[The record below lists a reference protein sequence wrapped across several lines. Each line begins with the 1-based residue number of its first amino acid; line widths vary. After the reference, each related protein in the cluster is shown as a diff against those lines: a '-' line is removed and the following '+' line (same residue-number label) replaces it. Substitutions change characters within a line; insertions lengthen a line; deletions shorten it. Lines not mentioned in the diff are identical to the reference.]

1 MQKIQGI
8 VLSVLTLAV
17 IALFVLHFTSKPTK
31 KEESRIK
38 TKSDSTQIASDVA
51 YINVDSLLKKY
62 KYSVAL
68 ENRITERQKSLENDL
83 NTKMAAFEKEAQIF
97 QHKVQNN
104 GFLSQ
109 ESAQRQ
115 EQELTAKQQN
125 LYKLRDD
132 LSQQLAEET
141 QVLNKQL
148 LDTVTNFLKQFNADK
163 KYAYILNRAAI
174 LYGSDAMNITDTVV
188 FMLNKRYDGKK

>member
-8 VLSVLTLAV
+8 LLSVLTLAV
-17 IALFVLHFTSKPTK
+17 IALFVLHFTSISTK
-31 KEESRIK
+31 KENGGIK
-38 TKSDSTQIASDVA
+38 IKSDSTQIASDVA

-83 NTKMAAFEKEAQIF
+83 NTKMAAFEKEAQAF

-188 FMLNKRYDGKK
+188 FLLNKRYEGK